1 MRTFLNNINF
11 EDLKVQKTTLIEIA
25 IKSSGKEQRDL
36 EAIICL
42 IDALQDEAVENY
54 DYKEDEVFDLE
65 K

>member
-42 IDALQDEAVENY
+42 IDALQDEAVKNY